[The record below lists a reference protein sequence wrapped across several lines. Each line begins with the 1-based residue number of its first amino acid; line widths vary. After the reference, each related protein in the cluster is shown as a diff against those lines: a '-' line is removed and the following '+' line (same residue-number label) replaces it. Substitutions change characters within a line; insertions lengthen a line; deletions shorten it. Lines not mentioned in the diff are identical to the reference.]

1 MSLWP
6 WLAMTGNDMPTLRDK
21 RILNIQDTQS
31 ALGVT
36 VN

>member
-1 MSLWP
+1 MSLRP
-6 WLAMTGNDMPTLRDK
+6 WLAMTGNDMPTLHDK
-21 RILNIQDTQS
+21 CILNRQDTMP